1 MRSVWNGAISF
12 GLVSIPV
19 KTYSAT
25 DRSTSVSFVRIHE
38 KDGGRIQYRKV
49 CELDGEEVPN
59 EEIGRGYRATDDTIV
74 QVTDEDLSHL
84 PLPTTKT
91 LTILAFLD
99 AGEIDPLQM
108 DRAYYL
114 GPNGPTATKPYT
126 LLREALEHHG
136 KVAVGKVAMHG
147 RETLAML
154 RAHDGAIVMHA
165 LLWPDQIRSTAG
177 VAPDDV
183 EIRDSELTLAET
195 LMDSLG
201 DLDPEELH
209 DDYREAV
216 ENLVAA
222 KLEGGEP
229 AAPESTGTSG
239 GQVIDLMAAL
249 ESSVRAAREG
259 RGEEP
264 EAAGGSGDEEA
275 TVTPIRGRKS
285 AKSGAG
291 GTEKSASSKS
301 APSGGASGRKT
312 AADSSGSASSSG
324 SSGRKRTAAKASSG
338 RTKQTAGSGGSGSGA
353 KKSAAK
359 KTTAK
364 RATKESSAR
373 KSTGTSSSGGSK
385 TTAKKTS
392 KRTSA

>member
-25 DRSTSVSFVRIHE
+25 DRSASVPFVRIHE

-74 QVTDEDLSHL
+74 PVTDEDLSHL

-136 KVAVGKVAMHG
+136 KVAIGKVAMHG

-201 DLDPEELH
+201 DLDPDELH

-216 ENLVAA
+216 ESLVAA

-229 AAPESTGTSG
+229 AAPKTAGTSG

-259 RGEEP
+259 RGEET
-264 EAAGGSGDEEA
+264 EASEGAGDEKDA
-275 TVTPIRGRKS
+275 TVTPIQGRKSTKSGTGTKKSASSGGTSGRKS
-285 AKSGAG
+285 AAG
-291 GTEKSASSKS
+291 
-301 APSGGASGRKT
+301 
-312 AADSSGSASSSG
+312 SSGT
-324 SSGRKRTAAKASSG
+324 SGRKRTAAKTSSS
-338 RTKQTAGSGGSGSGA
+338 RTKSASGTGSSDSGA
-353 KKSAAK
+353 KKSTAK
-359 KTTAK
+359 KTATKRTAK
-364 RATKESSAR
+364 GTASKKTAGTAT
-373 KSTGTSSSGGSK
+373 SGGSK
-385 TTAKKTS
+385 PAAGGTS

>member
-25 DRSTSVSFVRIHE
+25 DRSTSVPFVRIHE
-38 KDGGRIQYRKV
+38 KDGGHIQYRKV

-59 EEIGRGYRATDDTIV
+59 EEIGRGYRATDDVIV
-74 QVTDEDLSHL
+74 PVTDEDLSHL

-136 KVAVGKVAMHG
+136 KVAIGKVAMHG
-147 RETLAML
+147 RETPAML

-201 DLDPEELH
+201 DLDPDELH

-216 ENLVAA
+216 ESLVAA

-229 AAPESTGTSG
+229 AAPKTAGGPG

-259 RGEEP
+259 RGEET
-264 EAAGGSGDEEA
+264 EASEGAGGEEDA
-275 TVTPIRGRKS
+275 TVTPIRGRKR
-285 AKSGAG
+285 AKSG
-291 GTEKSASSKS
+291 TDTKKSASS
-301 APSGGASGRKT
+301 GDASGRKS
-312 AADSSGSASSSG
+312 AAGSSGT
-324 SSGRKRTAAKASSG
+324 SGRKRTAAKTSSS
-338 RTKQTAGSGGSGSGA
+338 RTKPASGTGSSDPGA
-353 KKSAAK
+353 KKSTARKTAAK
-359 KTTAK
+359 RTAK
-364 RATKESSAR
+364 GAASKKTAGTAT
-373 KSTGTSSSGGSK
+373 SGGS
-385 TTAKKTS
+385 ASAAGGTS
-392 KRTSA
+392 KRPSA

>member
-74 QVTDEDLSHL
+74 PITDEDLSHL

-201 DLDPEELH
+201 ELDPDELH
-209 DDYREAV
+209 DDYRKAV

-229 AAPESTGTSG
+229 AAPETAGTSG

-259 RGEEP
+259 RGEETG
-264 EAAGGSGDEEA
+264 ADDGSGEEADA

-285 AKSGAG
+285 TTG
-291 GTEKSASSKS
+291 GTGAKKSAS
-301 APSGGASGRKT
+301 AGRKT
-312 AADSSGSASSSG
+312 AAGSSGT
-324 SSGRKRTAAKASSG
+324 SGRKRAAAKTTGS
-338 RTKQTAGSGGSGSGA
+338 RTESAAGSGGSGPAAKKATTKKSTA

-359 KTTAK
+359 RTAK
-364 RATKESSAR
+364 DSGAKKA
-373 KSTGTSSSGGSK
+373 TGTAASGG
-385 TTAKKTS
+385 AKASAKGGS

>member
-74 QVTDEDLSHL
+74 PITDEDLSHL

-177 VAPDDV
+177 VVPDDV

-201 DLDPEELH
+201 DLDPDELH
-209 DDYREAV
+209 DDYRKAV
-216 ENLVAA
+216 ESLVAA

-229 AAPESTGTSG
+229 AAPKAAGTTG

-259 RGEEP
+259 RGEETG
-264 EAAGGSGDEEA
+264 ADEEAGEAEDA

-285 AKSGAG
+285 TKSGTA
-291 GTEKSASSKS
+291 TTKSASS
-301 APSGGASGRKT
+301 
-312 AADSSGSASSSG
+312 GSA
-324 SSGRKRTAAKASSG
+324 SGRKRTAAK
-338 RTKQTAGSGGSGSGA
+338 TAGSRTKSAAGSGSSGSAAKKSTASGA
-353 KKSAAK
+353 KKS
-359 KTTAK
+359 TAK
-364 RATKESSAR
+364 QTAGKRTATE
-373 KSTGTSSSGGSK
+373 TS
-385 TTAKKTS
+385 AKKTS
-392 KRTSA
+392 AKKATGAAKSGGTKSTAARGTSKRTPA

>member
-74 QVTDEDLSHL
+74 PITDEDLSHL

-177 VAPDDV
+177 VVPDGV

-201 DLDPEELH
+201 ELDPGELH

-216 ENLVAA
+216 ESLVAA

-229 AAPESTGTSG
+229 AAPETAGASG

-249 ESSVRAAREG
+249 ESSVRAAQEG
-259 RGEEP
+259 RGERTG
-264 EAAGGSGDEEA
+264 ADEESGAEADA
-275 TVTPIRGRKS
+275 TVTPIRGRKGG
-285 AKSGAG
+285 KSGT
-291 GTEKSASSKS
+291 GTKKPAST
-301 APSGGASGRKT
+301 GRKT
-312 AADSSGSASSSG
+312 ASDSSGAP
-324 SSGRKRTAAKASSG
+324 GRKRTAAKASAG
-338 RTKQTAGSGGSGSGA
+338 RTKSATGSGGSGSGA
-353 KKSAAK
+353 KKSTTEKSTAK

-364 RATKESSAR
+364 KTTKETASE
-373 KSTGTSSSGGSK
+373 KSVG
-385 TTAKKTS
+385 TAKSGRAKSAAKGAS